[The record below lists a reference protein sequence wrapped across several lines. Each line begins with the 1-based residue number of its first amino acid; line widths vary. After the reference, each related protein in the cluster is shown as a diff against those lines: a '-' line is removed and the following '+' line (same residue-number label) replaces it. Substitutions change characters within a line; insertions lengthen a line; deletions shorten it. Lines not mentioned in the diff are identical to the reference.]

1 MGARTPLL
9 ALAVLLAVIAP
20 ALAVA
25 EPVVT
30 PPVMTRFVDAQLPSD
45 APNRDAVVELWIVID
60 AAGDVTEVEIKDPAG
75 SPWDEAAAE
84 AALDLKFDPALVD
97 GKPAAV
103 KVPFRY
109 AFVVPKQRGR
119 FAASRAERRD
129 SEAVPG
135 ARLRGEVQERGTRA
149 PLYGAL
155 VRATDPATKK
165 TWETLS
171 RDDGTFVLEGLPAG
185 RVQIEIGQGGYDPLK
200 SVLELPVATEGVQS
214 LDLEPFRL
222 EPDGSE
228 QYRTVIQGERKKA
241 AATEVLLEETE
252 LTRTPG
258 TFGDPTRVVASLPGV
273 ARSPFGLGY
282 YVVRGANLENT
293 GFFIDGHPALYL
305 YHLVGGP
312 AVIHPEAVGRLRFY
326 PGGYP
331 PDFGRY
337 AGGVI
342 ALDIKDPPTDRW
354 HLDVELD
361 VLKASAL
368 FTVPFDEG
376 KGTLTASL
384 RRSYYELVLPLVVD
398 DVSLSYTDYML
409 RATWQAT
416 PSVHLRATAFGAE
429 DRFSAAA
436 GDSQDGSASSQDLGL
451 GFHRGQLGAS
461 IDLDRTT
468 SFTTSVAFEVDH
480 TSGQR
485 VSEDDADL
493 RVSLTAYGLNAK
505 AWFDWEASD
514 DATMQTG
521 VDLLWTEVDADLT
534 VPSFPPLGDPR
545 PPQFDPITLS
555 FGFTGPSLGVSPW
568 IGANLEILPGVNL
581 LPGVR
586 FNIERYAGAVHLS
599 VDPKVAVRWLVHPDW
614 TLKAALALAHQ
625 SPPVFQ
631 VEEPYGDPRI
641 PQVTS
646 LQTSLGVEWSFFDGW
661 DLSVEGF
668 YNHYG
673 DIARPNQSYRVED
686 GDVKRAS
693 FAADVEGRA
702 FGLEVMLRRQ
712 LGTWAYGWLSYTL
725 SRSERMIP
733 PRGWRATG
741 IDQAH
746 VLNLAWSFL
755 LGEGWSLG
763 ARFTLTTG
771 NPAYPVI
778 GARYDADRDR
788 YQPLFGDTEERLPVF
803 HRLDLRVDKT
813 WRFDSWL
820 LGAYIDVQNVY
831 NQMNPESRRYS
842 FDYTIQTDGVGL
854 PILPTLGVKATF

>member
-1 MGARTPLL
+1 MRLCRALFVALTL
-9 ALAVLLAVIAP
+9 AAATA
-20 ALAVA
+20 AA

-30 PPVMTRFVDAQLPSD
+30 PPVMTRFVEARLPAD
-45 APNRDAVVELWIVID
+45 APARDAVVELWLVID
-60 AAGDVTEVEIKDPAG
+60 AAGAVTEVEVKEPAG

-84 AALDLKFDPALVD
+84 AALSLEFSPALVD
-97 GKPAAV
+97 GVPAPV

-109 AFVVPKQRGR
+109 AFIQPRQRGR
-119 FAASRAERRD
+119 FGVARAERRD

-135 ARLRGEVQERGTRA
+135 ARVRGEVQERGTRA
-149 PLYGAL
+149 PLYGVL
-155 VRATDPATKK
+155 VRATDGVT
-165 TWETLS
+165 TWEALT
-171 RDDGTFVLEGLPAG
+171 RDDGAFTLEGLPAG
-185 RVQIEIGQGGYDPLK
+185 TVQLEVAQGGYLPLRTALDVPGVATGPLQIDPLR
-200 SVLELPVATEGVQS
+200 
-214 LDLEPFRL
+214 LD
-222 EPDGSE
+222 PDGSE

-273 ARSPFGLGY
+273 ARTPFGLGY

-331 PDFGRY
+331 PEFGRF

-342 ALDIKDPPTDRW
+342 ALDIKDPPEDRW

-361 VLKASAL
+361 VLKASVL
-368 FTVPFDEG
+368 FTLPFDEG
-376 KGTLTASL
+376 RGLLTASL

-398 DVSLSYTDYML
+398 DVELSYTDYML

-416 PSVHLRATAFGAE
+416 PSVRLLAMVLGAE
-429 DRFSAAA
+429 DRFAAAA
-436 GDSQDGSASSQDLGL
+436 GDSQDGSESAQDLGL
-451 GFHRGQLGAS
+451 GFHRLQLGAVV
-461 IDLDRTT
+461 DLDRTT
-468 SFTTSVAFEVDH
+468 SFSTSVAFEVDH
-480 TSGQR
+480 TAGQR
-485 VSEDDADL
+485 VAEDDEDL
-493 RVSLTAYGLNAK
+493 KVSLVAYGLNAK
-505 AWFDWEASD
+505 AWFDWEATD
-514 DATMQTG
+514 VVAMQTG
-521 VDLLWTEVDADLT
+521 VDLLWTHVESDLT

-555 FGFTGPSLGVSPW
+555 FGFTGPMLSVAPW
-568 IGANLEILPGVNL
+568 IGANLEVAPGVNL

-586 FNIERYAGAVHLS
+586 FNVERYAGATHLS
-599 VDPKVAVRWLVHPDW
+599 VDPKVAVRWRFHPDW
-614 TLKAALALAHQ
+614 TLKAAVALAHQ

-631 VEEPYGDPRI
+631 VEEPYGDPNI
-641 PQVTS
+641 PQVSS
-646 LQTSLGVEWSFFDGW
+646 LQTSLGAEWEFFEGW

-673 DIARPNQSYRVED
+673 DIARANQTYRVEE
-686 GDVKRAS
+686 GDVRRAS
-693 FAADVEGRA
+693 FVADVEGRA

-712 LGTWAYGWLSYTL
+712 LGSWAYGWLSYTL
-725 SRSERMIP
+725 SRSERLIP
-733 PRGWRATG
+733 PNDWKATG

-755 LGEGWSLG
+755 LGDGWSLG

-771 NPAYPVI
+771 NPAYPVT

-813 WRFDSWL
+813 WRFDTWL

-842 FDYTIQTDGVGL
+842 YDYTIKTDGIGL